1 MKLQISHT
9 RSRSP
14 SWSEVHV
21 SSLLLAM
28 HKINI

>member
-14 SWSEVHV
+14 SWVWSPCFV
-21 SSLLLAM
+21 LITGNA
-28 HKINI
+28 